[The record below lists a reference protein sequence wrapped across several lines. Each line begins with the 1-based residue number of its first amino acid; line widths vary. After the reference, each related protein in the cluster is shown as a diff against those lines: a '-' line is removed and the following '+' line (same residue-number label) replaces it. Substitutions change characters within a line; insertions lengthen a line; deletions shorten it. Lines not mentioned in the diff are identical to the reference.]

1 MANIKSQIKRIKQ
14 NETRRV
20 RNQAVR
26 SELRTRT
33 KNALSDVATGAESA
47 TESLRSAVAR
57 IDKAA
62 QKGVIHPNQ
71 AARRKSRLM
80 RHYNDG
86 PIETV
91 TATKTVKKPKP
102 KPTVNKKK

>member
-14 NETRRV
+14 NEVRRE
-20 RNQAVR
+20 RNKGVR

-33 KNALSDVATGAESA
+33 KNALVAAEAGAENA
-47 TESLRSAVAR
+47 AESLRAAVAR

-80 RHYNDG
+80 RHSN
-86 PIETV
+86 E
-91 TATKTVKKPKP
+91 AAKTK
-102 KPTVNKKK
+102 

>member
-14 NETRRV
+14 NEVRRE
-20 RNQAVR
+20 RNKAVR

-33 KNALSDVATGAESA
+33 KNALADAASGAESA
-47 TESLRSAVAR
+47 AESLREAVAR

-80 RHYNDG
+80 RHSNEG
-86 PIETV
+86 VVEAV
-91 TATKTVKKPKP
+91 ATKVAA
-102 KPTVNKKK
+102 KKKK